1 MLGVVVGKRSQL
13 PAWGLLS
20 HTLQEEMPIQGYNG
34 SFKMDLAASGPNAWC
49 SSSGREQGCHSE
61 VLIINAQV
69 RKRLFL
75 VNCNRFKVI
84 P

>member
-1 MLGVVVGKRSQL
+1 MLGVVIGKRSQL
-13 PAWGLLS
+13 PASGLSS
-20 HTLQEEMPIQGYNG
+20 HTLREEMPIQGHND
-34 SFKMDLAASGPNAWC
+34 SFKMDLADSGPNAWC
-49 SSSGREQGCHSE
+49 SSSGREQGCNSE

-69 RKRLFL
+69 CKRVFL